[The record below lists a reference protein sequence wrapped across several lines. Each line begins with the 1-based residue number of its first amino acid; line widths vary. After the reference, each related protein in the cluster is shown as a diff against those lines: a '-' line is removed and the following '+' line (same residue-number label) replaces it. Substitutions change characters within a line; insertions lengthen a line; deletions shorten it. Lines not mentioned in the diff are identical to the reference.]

1 MSVSPSVW
9 VDLAI
14 LASAHVLISWPSQ
27 GPRFTYRAD
36 RPPRHYN
43 EIEHLVPPP
52 LGGTDMT
59 QAEYKCWNDAWTSFN
74 AKATPNVEQF
84 YELCI
89 LPAASNPLAPLM
101 NPQPTPPAPAPAP
114 APSAA
119 PPAPAST
126 GGGGGGGGRGTR
138 TKKKPDGRW
147 VFLPT
152 YTPWA
157 AGLVVVMMLVSLI
170 MDLGSDG
177 EEFDWGD

>member
-1 MSVSPSVW
+1 
-9 VDLAI
+9 
-14 LASAHVLISWPSQ
+14 
-27 GPRFTYRAD
+27 
-36 RPPRHYN
+36 
-43 EIEHLVPPP
+43 
-52 LGGTDMT
+52 MT

-126 GGGGGGGGRGTR
+126 GGGGGGGGGTR

-152 YTPWA
+152 YTPWV